1 MKSCPEG
8 AYTGG
13 HVAMA
18 VFFGLIVGIVIVAVM
33 NDAGWLRDT
42 PPDG

>member
-1 MKSCPEG
+1 
-8 AYTGG
+8 
-13 HVAMA
+13 MA